1 MSILDVFQQVA
12 NVGASLDLIAKVA
25 RYLIGLTQ
33 RLPRGEPRDAVA
45 MTLQEWEDVAG
56 TLEPRISRDLETV
69 PDSSLGMRAEALAY
83 LAERYAGS
91 ARQEVS
97 AVPLATRHSRVA
109 MAGDRVV
116 VSFGQSD
123 ETSALSREQLAV
135 PLDDLSLEP
144 LDLGLRR
151 RREAMPLPLPTFKV
165 TMLGDSGAGKT
176 MFMAAMYARLRAT
189 PRGVSIKAVDDAV
202 DLELDKVMRSFYEFK
217 TWPPA
222 SDFDQKTYDFELR
235 LRERPI
241 ARIDWVD
248 YRGGAVTES
257 DDEKGGSL
265 LAQRLRASQAILWMV
280 DMSKLGNG
288 RVEGV
293 RQQILTRVA
302 RMAHMCR
309 QAVENHDEPRAWI
322 FVRTKA
328 DEVREP
334 NSSPNWERACDDLI
348 RHLGETVQI
357 ALAGHYSRAA
367 ALPVSASGRLSPQG
381 DESPLDDNPFF
392 VEWPLILSLAFLLDV
407 EFMKL
412 KQQRGQALGDY
423 QSARTGRLED
433 FVRSFLNLGQKPEQ
447 VQAWQTASTIGRQ
460 LIGMHK
466 DIGDLLRDCP
476 PVIKLLHERHGI
488 V

>member
-1 MSILDVFQQVA
+1 MSILDVLQQVA

-25 RYLIGLTQ
+25 RYLIGLAQ
-33 RLPRGEPRDAVA
+33 RLPRGESRDAVA
-45 MTLQEWEDVAG
+45 TTLQEWEDVAG
-56 TLEPRISRDLETV
+56 TIEPRISLDLESL
-69 PDSSLGMRAEALAY
+69 PDSSLSMRAEALAY

-91 ARQEVS
+91 ARQEVP

-123 ETSALSREQLAV
+123 ETSVLSREQLAV
-135 PLDDLSLEP
+135 PLDDLSLDP

-151 RREAMPLPLPTFKV
+151 REAMQLPLPTFKV

-176 MFMAAMYARLRAT
+176 MFMAAMYARLRAN
-189 PRGVSIKAVDDAV
+189 PRGISIKAVDDAV

-248 YRGGAVTES
+248 YRGGAVDEG
-257 DDEKGGSL
+257 DGEKGGSL

-302 RMAHMCR
+302 RMAQMCR
-309 QAVENHDEPRAWI
+309 QAVESHDEPRAWI

-328 DEVREP
+328 DEVRES
-334 NSSPNWERACDDLI
+334 NGSPNWERACDDLI

-357 ALAGHYSRAA
+357 ALAGRYSRAA
-367 ALPVSASGRLSPQG
+367 ALPVSASGRLSQG

-447 VQAWQTASTIGRQ
+447 VQAWQKSSAIGRQ
-460 LIGMHK
+460 LIGMHR
-466 DIGDLLRDCP
+466 DVGDLLRDCP